1 LSIAPPIV
9 VGLTGG
15 IASGKSTCAR
25 ALAAADGEVIDADA
39 IVRELQGRPEVLAE
53 MERVLGVPVR
63 RSDGTL
69 DREAVGRVV
78 FADAPKLKALE
89 GILHPK
95 VQFEIE
101 RRLRSARESASSTGL
116 PWLVVLDVPLL
127 LESGL
132 DRLCDRIGF
141 VESEAVHRVER
152 ARSTRQ
158 WSAAEVE
165 RREAQQCSLDEK
177 RRRADFVIDNRA
189 QRGDLE
195 EAISELRARLREL
208 VSPGSSGGA
217 STGPHPAASLLRD
230 VPSA

>member
-1 LSIAPPIV
+1 MSIAPPIV

-25 ALAAADGEVIDADA
+25 ALAGADGEVIDADA
-39 IVRELQGRPEVLAE
+39 IVRELQGVPEVLAE
-53 MERVLGVPVR
+53 MERVLETPVR
-63 RSDGTL
+63 RPDGTF

-78 FADAPKLKALE
+78 FSDAQKLKALE
-89 GILHPK
+89 GILHPR
-95 VQFEIE
+95 VQAEIE
-101 RRLRSARESASSTGL
+101 RRLRSARERASGTGR

-141 VESEAVHRVER
+141 VESEAVQRAER

-158 WSAAEVE
+158 WSAAEVD
-165 RREAQQCSLDEK
+165 RREAQQCSLEEK
-177 RRRADFVIDNRA
+177 RRRADFVIENRA

-195 EAISELRARLREL
+195 GVISELRARLREL
-208 VSPGSSGGA
+208 VPTGSSSDAGSPSPRA
-217 STGPHPAASLLRD
+217 TSPVRD
-230 VPSA
+230 APSA